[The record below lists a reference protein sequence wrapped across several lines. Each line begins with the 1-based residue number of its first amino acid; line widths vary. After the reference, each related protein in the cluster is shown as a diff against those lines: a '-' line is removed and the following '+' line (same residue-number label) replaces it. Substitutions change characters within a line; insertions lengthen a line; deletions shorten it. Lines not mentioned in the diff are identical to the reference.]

1 MRSRAKSRSLGTVLL
16 ATLLAACGLGEE
28 QAIRQAFEE
37 YKQSILDQDGERA
50 ASLVTQNTLDYYDEM
65 RDLAVEAGPEQILDR
80 RLTDR
85 LAVAT
90 YRLTLDLESLRQMT
104 PRALFAFAVDEGL
117 IGSRSDVAGL
127 ELGTITLS
135 GDTATANAVSDG
147 QEAPLEWEFR
157 REGDQW
163 RLDLEALLAVVNL
176 VLQNLARESG
186 VSENQLIYQ
195 TLEARTGQRVTGE
208 VWARP

>member
-1 MRSRAKSRSLGTVLL
+1 M
-16 ATLLAACGLGEE
+16 
-28 QAIRQAFEE
+28 
-37 YKQSILDQDGERA
+37 LDQDGERA

-65 RDLAVEAGPEQILDR
+65 RDLAVEAGPEQILNR

-90 YRLTLDLESLRQMT
+90 YRLTLDLQSLRQMT

-127 ELGTITLS
+127 ELGTITPS

-147 QEAPLEWEFR
+147 REAPLEWEFR

-163 RLDLEALLAVVNL
+163 RLDLEALLAVSNL